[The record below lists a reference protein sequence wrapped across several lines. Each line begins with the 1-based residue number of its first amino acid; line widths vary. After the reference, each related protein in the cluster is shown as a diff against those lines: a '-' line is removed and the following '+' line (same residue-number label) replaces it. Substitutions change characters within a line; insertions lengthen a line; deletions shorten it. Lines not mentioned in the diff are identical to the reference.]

1 MREYRMRSTLWVV
14 MEFCEAGSTLEAT
27 RTSRAPWSAF
37 ARCASSPTQPCS
49 GDAQDGP
56 RL

>member
-1 MREYRMRSTLWVV
+1 MREYQMRSTLWVV